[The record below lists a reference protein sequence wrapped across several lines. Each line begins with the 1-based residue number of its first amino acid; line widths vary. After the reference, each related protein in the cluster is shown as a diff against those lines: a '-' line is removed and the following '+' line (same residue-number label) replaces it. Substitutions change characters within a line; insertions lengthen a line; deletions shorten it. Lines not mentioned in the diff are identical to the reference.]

1 MASRI
6 TTVSDIKLYDLKKQF
21 EVTHQHVPRCQWFF
35 IDVFSFFPHLC
46 GFFES
51 DNGGSWGHLWIAV
64 LDFSCMSSGVNVRS
78 TYDYL
83 LTYLYYCFCN
93 ANLCT
98 IPMIVRQTIIL
109 VENLIVI
116 PCTPWYLYVLQL
128 LIDYFFAG
136 CKLQGW
142 QVHRVSIDDIR
153 LHSRFWQE

>member
-1 MASRI
+1 MPMVFHRCLKILSSLI
-6 TTVSDIKLYDLKKQF
+6 FVSFL
-21 EVTHQHVPRCQWFF
+21 
-35 IDVFSFFPHLC
+35 
-46 GFFES
+46 S
-51 DNGGSWGHLWIAV
+51 DNGGSWGHLWNAV

-142 QVHRVSIDDIR
+142 QVHRVSIDDIC
-153 LHSRFWQE
+153 LHSRLWQEQPYGMPCTLILLFFSYWWLNDP